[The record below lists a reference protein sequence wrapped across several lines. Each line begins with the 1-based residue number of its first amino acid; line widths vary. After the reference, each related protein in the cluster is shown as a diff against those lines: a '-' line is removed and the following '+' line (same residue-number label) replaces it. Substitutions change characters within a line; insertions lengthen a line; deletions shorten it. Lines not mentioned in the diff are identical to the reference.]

1 MTSPTTP
8 TIDAPVS
15 RPKSE
20 PKAESFLDWFRINSK
35 VVTIAAVVV
44 AAAVF
49 AFWFYTRSNVLKAE
63 NADRR
68 LLAAKQSLGSGNL
81 PLAQSDLKK
90 VADQYPG
97 TSAGAEAGMLL
108 AQVKLEQNDNQGAI
122 ATLRELAG
130 RNESGPYASPIR
142 VLLGDALAQSGK
154 PAEAAAEYER
164 ASRLTDAPNERA
176 LLLGKIGRAQAAA
189 GNAAKAREAWEALAN
204 QSESPS
210 MAAEARVRLGELLA
224 TSAKP

>member
-1 MTSPTTP
+1 MTTPTTP

-20 PKAESFLDWFRINSK
+20 PKAESFLDWFRINSRI
-35 VVTIAAVVV
+35 VAIAAVVV

-49 AFWFYTRSNVLKAE
+49 GFWFYTRSNVLKAE

-122 ATLRELAG
+122 ATLQELAAK
-130 RNESGPYASPIR
+130 NESGPYATPIR
-142 VLLGDALAQSGK
+142 VLLGDALSQTGK
-154 PAEAAAEYER
+154 HAEAAAEYER
-164 ASRLTDAPNERA
+164 ASSLTQAPNERA
-176 LLLGKIGRAQAAA
+176 LLLAKIGRAQTAA
-189 GNAAKAREAWEALAN
+189 GNAAKARQAWEALAN
-204 QSESPS
+204 QSDSPS
-210 MAAEARVRLGELLA
+210 LAAEARIRLGELLA
-224 TSAKP
+224 TTVTP

>member
-1 MTSPTTP
+1 MTTP
-8 TIDAPVS
+8 TMDTPV
-15 RPKSE
+15 RQ

-44 AAAVF
+44 AAAIF
-49 AFWFYTRSNVLKAE
+49 GFWFYTRSNVLKAE

-122 ATLRELAG
+122 TTLRELAG
-130 RNESGPYASPIR
+130 KTASGPYAASIR
-142 VLLGDALAQSGK
+142 TLLGDALAQLGK

-164 ASRLTDAPNERA
+164 ASALTQAPNERN
-176 LLLGKIGRAQAAA
+176 LLLGKIARAYAAA
-189 GNAAKAREAWEALAN
+189 GNPAKERAAWETLSR
-204 QSESPS
+204 QQDSPS
-210 MAAEARVRLGELLA
+210 LATEARIRLGELLA